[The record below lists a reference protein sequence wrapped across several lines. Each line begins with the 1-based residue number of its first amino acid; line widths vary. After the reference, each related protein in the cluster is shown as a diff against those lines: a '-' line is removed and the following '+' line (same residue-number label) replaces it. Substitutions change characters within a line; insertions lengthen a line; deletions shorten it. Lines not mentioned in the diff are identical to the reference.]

1 MRRTLVLKK
10 ETLAELAPAELR
22 GIAGAALTPQ
32 CPTNDFGGCRVPTD
46 HCVSV
51 VDCVSRA
58 IDPCVTHYQSV
69 CYC

>member
-22 GIAGAALTPQ
+22 GVAGAAITPG
-32 CPTNDFGGCRVPTD
+32 CPTYDAGCRVPTD

-51 VDCVSRA
+51 VDCLSQLM
-58 IDPCVTHYQSV
+58 DPCVTRYYSV